1 MKFLAFLLLLPLLAG
16 CVEDAGAPLETDI
29 AESNRNEV
37 CPADVSEADRA
48 EYPAC
53 N

>member
-1 MKFLAFLLLLPLLAG
+1 MKTIALLLLVTVVAG
-16 CVEDAGAPLETDI
+16 CVTDDMPMETDI
-29 AESNRNEV
+29 SEANRNEV

-48 EYPAC
+48 DYPAC

>member
-1 MKFLAFLLLLPLLAG
+1 MKRAALILLLPFLAA
-16 CVEDAGAPLETDI
+16 CAEEDYVMETDVSE
-29 AESNRNEV
+29 ANRNEV

>member
-1 MKFLAFLLLLPLLAG
+1 MLLVLLPLPSA
-16 CVEDAGAPLETDI
+16 CEKPLVMETDI
-29 AESNRNEV
+29 SETNIATV

-48 EYPAC
+48 NDPAC

>member
-1 MKFLAFLLLLPLLAG
+1 MKQLITALLFSSALAG
-16 CVEDAGAPLETDI
+16 CVDEPMLMETDI
-29 AESNRNEV
+29 SEANRNTV

-48 EYPAC
+48 NYPAC